1 VMAKKARA
9 KKGKSSGRWQRA
21 VIGIGLA
28 LIMIGSVITVM
39 TYL

>member
-1 VMAKKARA
+1 MMARKAIA
-9 KKGKSSGRWQRA
+9 KKGKSSGRWQR
-21 VIGIGLA
+21 VMIGIGLA